1 MLCKVIKISSYL
13 YRLSFF
19 IVLLCS
25 AHGAILRVVRENVS
39 AVSAAAVL
47 CFVNIKKRFG
57 TQLCMTNSAKPVFCR
72 LRIAAARA
80 DFKPFHIFGAKTEML
95 QNIFS

>member
-47 CFVNIKKRFG
+47 CFVNIKNGFLRKFC
-57 TQLCMTNSAKPVFCR
+57 LTNFAKLVFCS
-72 LRIAAARA
+72 LYISAARA